1 MCPTISI
8 SCHTP
13 QINLPPKGT
22 SWATK
27 EGLGSTSKLPAV
39 TDVSHAMMAGSGA

>member
-1 MCPTISI
+1 MRVPHNLHQS
-8 SCHTP
+8 HP

-27 EGLGSTSKLPAV
+27 ESLGFTSKLPAV
-39 TDVSHAMMAGSGA
+39 TGVTRAMMAGSGA